1 MISLAKNVFAKPNLL
16 NIASILLV
24 FLPISII
31 SGPLVPEMIIL
42 AINIFFLIENH
53 SIKKIKSYLSYIVYI
68 LLLFNILIILSSL
81 LSSNVIFSLKSSFF
95 FFRFILFTMSV
106 IWILKNNKKISLY
119 MFYSLSFS
127 FLLLFVLLIPELIFN
142 YNILNGVKEGL
153 IKDDYGNFTG
163 HAYMKSKN
171 SSLFGDEWVMGSYI
185 SRLFP
190 FYIALFYLNKNY
202 ISTLIKKKIIFILL
216 ICTFC
221 IYFSGE
227 RMALFLHISSLLLFF
242 IFLKFSK
249 KTKAILL
256 LIFSILILILSTQ
269 NTQNNRM
276 FKSTYDQIY
285 SEGKIFFYSKDHE
298 SHFIS
303 AYNIF
308 LDNKFFGVGPK
319 NFRNECGKNKFIYN
333 EYSCSTHPHN
343 ILIQLL
349 SEVGIFGSIIP
360 LGIFLWT
367 VLEIIKN
374 FFTKQSKKTNFKTC
388 FLCFYFISLLPLVPS
403 GNIFNNWLS
412 IIMFLPLPFYLNSLK
427 QK

>member
-1 MISLAKNVFAKPNLL
+1 
-16 NIASILLV
+16 
-24 FLPISII
+24 
-31 SGPLVPEMIIL
+31 
-42 AINIFFLIENH
+42 
-53 SIKKIKSYLSYIVYI
+53 
-68 LLLFNILIILSSL
+68 
-81 LSSNVIFSLKSSFF
+81 
-95 FFRFILFTMSV
+95 MSV
-106 IWILKNNKKISLY
+106 VWILKNNKKISLY
-119 MFYSLSFS
+119 MFYSLTFS
-127 FLLLFVLLIPELIFN
+127 FLLLFVFLIPELIFN

-216 ICTFC
+216 ICAFC

-227 RMALFLHISSLLLFF
+227 RMALFFHITSLLLFF

-388 FLCFYFISLLPLVPS
+388 FLCFYIISLLPLVPS